1 MSWKNRQSKGEGV
14 LPLILAWLA
23 IAAIAF
29 VIFIAALGGILWFI
43 NWLPIH
49 CGWVGILLFA
59 CVISYLFYKYA

>member
-1 MSWKNRQSKGEGV
+1 MSWNNRKDEGI
-14 LPLILAWLA
+14 LPFILTWFIITIVALVIIFGALIG
-23 IAAIAF
+23 
-29 VIFIAALGGILWFI
+29 VLWFI